1 MDDRSCH
8 RRNDNCDTDFICD
21 LVGVFPDRKRMAPLA
36 FYGITATGWHDFNTD
51 DEYDE
56 DQFMVAHDEVMRLT
70 ITEIAKR
77 LTNINGVSTLLT
89 NMK

>member
-1 MDDRSCH
+1 MTKQDKL
-8 RRNDNCDTDFICD
+8 D
-21 LVGVFPDRKRMAPLA
+21 LAVDLA
-36 FYGITATGWHDFNTD
+36 DHTIDYVYETIANQLDWHDFNTD

-56 DQFMVAHDEVMRLT
+56 DQFMIAHDEVMRLT

-89 NMK
+89 NMKQ

>member
-1 MDDRSCH
+1 M
-8 RRNDNCDTDFICD
+8 TKQEKLD
-21 LVGVFPDRKRMAPLA
+21 LAGDLA
-36 FYGITATGWHDFNTD
+36 DHTIDYVYETIANQLDWHDFNTD

-56 DQFMVAHDEVMRLT
+56 DQFMIAQDEVMRLT
-70 ITEIAKR
+70 ITEITKK

>member
-1 MDDRSCH
+1 MNKQDKL
-8 RRNDNCDTDFICD
+8 D
-21 LVGVFPDRKRMAPLA
+21 LAVDLA
-36 FYGITATGWHDFNTD
+36 DHTIDYIYETVATQLDWHDFNVD

-56 DQFMVAHDEVMRLT
+56 DQFMIALDEVMRLT
-70 ITEIAKR
+70 TTEITKR

>member
-1 MDDRSCH
+1 MTAQDKL
-8 RRNDNCDTDFICD
+8 D
-21 LVGVFPDRKRMAPLA
+21 LAVDLA
-36 FYGITATGWHDFNTD
+36 DHTIDYIYETVATQLDWHDFNVD

-56 DQFMVAHDEVMRLT
+56 DQFMIALDEVMRLT
-70 ITEIAKR
+70 TTEITKR

>member
-1 MDDRSCH
+1 M
-8 RRNDNCDTDFICD
+8 TKQEKLD
-21 LVGVFPDRKRMAPLA
+21 LAGDLA
-36 FYGITATGWHDFNTD
+36 EHTIDYIYETVATQLDWHDFNTD

-56 DQFMVAHDEVMRLT
+56 DQFMIAHDEVMRLT